1 MTVNSAAWVTGSVYL
16 PHSRRI
22 AIASSDGAIS
32 FCGIV
37 RGSYDLMRKVYTNGK
52 LGMPQCLC
60 LVEAE
65 DEEYVVC
72 GDDNGFVSLLLSE
85 PDDISSNR
93 FSSHQFEILHSHRD
107 WVTQVDAKA
116 SLRYFFLSV

>member
-16 PHSRRI
+16 PQSRRI
-22 AIASSDGAIS
+22 AIGSSDGAIS

-37 RGSYDLMRKVYTNGK
+37 RGSYDLLGKVHTNGK
-52 LGMPQCLC
+52 LGTPQCLC
-60 LVEAE
+60 VVEAD

-85 PDDISSNR
+85 PEENSHSNQ
-93 FSSHQFEILHSHRD
+93 FASHQFEILHAHRD
-107 WVTQVDAKA
+107 WVTQVNHEI
-116 SLRYFFLSV
+116 LVRVI